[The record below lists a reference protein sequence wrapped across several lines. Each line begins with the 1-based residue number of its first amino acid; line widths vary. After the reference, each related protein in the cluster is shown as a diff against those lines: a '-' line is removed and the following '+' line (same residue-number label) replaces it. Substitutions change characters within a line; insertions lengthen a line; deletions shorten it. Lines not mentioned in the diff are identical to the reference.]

1 MSSNSNLRKLI
12 DNMNAVKKVESW
24 TALEEAKYRYERM
37 CEFDDVFSS
46 YSLLADT
53 GSNSGKLEVVS
64 EGSEE
69 VSDLFDDLDY
79 FESDLSNELQWLS
92 GDTSKWVRQ
101 LAKAIEVLEE
111 KKEERALK
119 EEGVV
124 DG

>member
-37 CEFDDVFSS
+37 CEFDDFFGS
-46 YSLLADT
+46 YSSLADM
-53 GSNSGKLEVVS
+53 GSNSGKLGVV
-64 EGSEE
+64 SEE
-69 VSDLFDDLDY
+69 VSELFDDLDY
-79 FESDLSNELQWLS
+79 FESDISNELQHLS

-101 LAKAIEVLEE
+101 LANVIEVLEE

>member
-1 MSSNSNLRKLI
+1 
-12 DNMNAVKKVESW
+12 MNAVKKVESW

-79 FESDLSNELQWLS
+79 FESDLSNELQYLS

>member
-12 DNMNAVKKVESW
+12 DNMNAVKNVESW

-46 YSLLADT
+46 YSSLADMS
-53 GSNSGKLEVVS
+53 SNSGKLEVVS

-124 DG
+124 DD